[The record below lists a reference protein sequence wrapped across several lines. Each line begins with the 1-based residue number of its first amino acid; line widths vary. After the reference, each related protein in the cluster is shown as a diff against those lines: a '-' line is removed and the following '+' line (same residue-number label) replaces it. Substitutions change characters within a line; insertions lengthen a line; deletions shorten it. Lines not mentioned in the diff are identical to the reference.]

1 MAGALVFFIGV
12 MGLACLVLTPA
23 PRLDV
28 RERVRAVREKVR
40 RADPTPADDELA
52 VPFLRRVL
60 GPLMDMTYRA
70 LARMTPRGLQRRARE
85 RLLQAGRPVDAT
97 RFVAAKALIAAAT
110 LAVFVLAFGIAGA
123 RGQVD
128 GRAVLIAGAATALSY
143 SLPEVWLS
151 RAIGRR
157 RKAYQR
163 ALPDVMD
170 LLCVSVEAG
179 LGFDGAVQ
187 KVAEKFSPPIGEEFR
202 EYLKEV
208 KLGKPRS
215 EALRGLSSRA
225 GLAEVQTFTAAVIQA
240 EELGVSI
247 TKVLRVQ
254 SEQLRQRRKQQAEE
268 KAMKT
273 PIKMLFP
280 LIIFIF
286 PTVFIVVLGPAV
298 LSLVAMFG
306 H

>member
-1 MAGALVFFIGV
+1 VTSALLFFIGAA
-12 MGLACLVLTPA
+12 GLAWLALA
-23 PRLDV
+23 PRAGDGL
-28 RERVRAVREKVR
+28 RQRARTVREK
-40 RADPTPADDELA
+40 RAAGPELEDELA
-52 VPFLRRVL
+52 LPFLRRVL
-60 GPLMDMTYRA
+60 RPTLNALFRA
-70 LARMTPRGLQRRARE
+70 LTRVTPRGLQRRARE
-85 RLLQAGRPVDAT
+85 RLAHAGLHTDAA
-97 RFVAAKALIAAAT
+97 RFIATKTLVAGATLVGFLVVIGLAAASDRAGQLTVIAIIAT
-110 LAVFVLAFGIAGA
+110 LLA
-123 RGQVD
+123 
-128 GRAVLIAGAATALSY
+128 Y

-157 RKAYQR
+157 RKSYQR

-187 KVAEKFSPPIGEEFR
+187 KVAEKFPPPIGEEFR

-208 KLGKPRS
+208 KLGKPRP
-215 EALRGLSSRA
+215 EALRSLSARSGLP
-225 GLAEVQTFTAAVIQA
+225 EVQSFAAAVIQA

-254 SEQLRQRRKQQAEE
+254 SEQLRQRRKQRAEE

-286 PTVFIVVLGPAV
+286 PTVFIVVLGPAL
-298 LSLVAMFG
+298 LSLVEMFKR
-306 H
+306 